1 MNALVEEHRRVAMGI
16 KGDDALMEQFGL
28 MEFRG
33 LANHPL
39 ENGKSA
45 IEPFRMPLYTQ
56 DTLLF
61 GAFNGFNGTVWS
73 GGRHPE
79 TLSGITHG
87 LMMEGVD
94 ENVLRTVKTVDL
106 TVLMK
111 CHAMSHLSTV
121 GILRM
126 LDGG

>member
-1 MNALVEEHRRVAMGI
+1 
-16 KGDDALMEQFGL
+16 
-28 MEFRG
+28 
-33 LANHPL
+33 
-39 ENGKSA
+39 
-45 IEPFRMPLYTQ
+45 MPLNTQ
-56 DTLLF
+56 DTLLLR
-61 GAFNGFNGTVWS
+61 ALDGFNGTVGS

-79 TLSGITHG
+79 TLSGIAHG

-94 ENVLRTVKTVDL
+94 EDVLRAVETVDL

-111 CHAMSHLSTV
+111 RHAMSHFSTV